1 LFTRAAR
8 SLRRWGDDGE
18 LNSTGGRYNLRLQPS
33 HSGAHSD
40 ITTVIQEAEN
50 SGIVR
55 VEGQSWAQ
63 WYTVKSTWKK
73 LSANENTSDCAKS
86 NYFIILGLV
95 SYAFPE
101 AWSEICWEEVEN
113 QLLEV
118 IQSTCV
124 PFLAVLDEADIKE
137 YLAHYT
143 RQDLTHKLG
152 GGTSC

>member
-1 LFTRAAR
+1 MFTRAAR
-8 SLRRWGDDGE
+8 SLRWWGDDGE
-18 LNSTGGRYNLRLQPS
+18 LNSTGGRYNLRLQSS

-40 ITTVIQEAEN
+40 IIAVIQEAEN

-55 VEGQSWAQ
+55 VEGKSWAQ

-95 SYAFPE
+95 SHAFPE

-118 IQSTCV
+118 TQSTCV

-137 YLAHYT
+137 YLAHFP
-143 RQDLTHKLG
+143 RQDFIHKLG
-152 GGTSC
+152 VGTSC